1 MSNSAEPAEPAD
13 AAAPGPQGV
22 EPTAVLAD
30 DEAPLLAQMEELL
43 RRLWPELRVVGR
55 ADNGIDAIRL
65 VETLRPTVAFLDI
78 QMPEIDGL
86 QAASRIGGHTAVVFV
101 TAHDEHA
108 VAAFERDAVDYV
120 LKPVTSARLY
130 DTVLRIQ
137 RRLAGPATDS
147 PTAAASRAGEPAAGI
162 SPPAGPMRWITVSD
176 GDDLRLLTA
185 DEIVYFE
192 ADNKIVRVITG
203 SGHFA
208 VRRALRELA
217 SELDPAQFWQVH
229 RGYIV
234 NCAFLVG
241 LTRDFRGK
249 LRLRLRDR
257 PDTVP
262 VSDTFAERLREL

>member
-1 MSNSAEPAEPAD
+1 MSNSAEPAD

-30 DEAPLLAQMEELL
+30 DEAPLLAQLEDLL

-101 TAHDEHA
+101 TAYDEHA

-137 RRLAGPATDS
+137 RRLARPVTDS
-147 PTAAASRAGEPAAGI
+147 PTAAAGRAGEPAASI
-162 SPPAGPMRWITVSD
+162 SPPAGPLRWITVSD

-229 RGYIV
+229 RGTVVQARCIAAARRDDSGKVYLSLRERPET
-234 NCAFLVG
+234 LVASR
-241 LTRDFRGK
+241 LYAHRFRGM
-249 LRLRLRDR
+249 
-257 PDTVP
+257 
-262 VSDTFAERLREL
+262 